1 MEVWFLI
8 VIALCISA
16 LLKSLLFNKVSENQ
30 NKLPPG
36 PSHIQILRYFLLRRK
51 PLELEL
57 TPTLHKLHS
66 MYGAII
72 TIYIGF
78 VPDIIIANHSLA
90 HKALIQNSVV
100 FADRPATLPTDLI
113 LSSNRHSINT
123 SSYGPTWRLFRRNLT
138 SKILHPSHMKSY
150 SHARKWVL
158 DILLNRLGSNTKS
171 VVKDHFQYSMFCL
184 LVLMCFGD
192 KLGET

>member
-8 VIALCISA
+8 VITLCISA

-57 TPTLHKLHS
+57 TPTLHKLHA

-123 SSYGPTWRLFRRNLT
+123 SSYGPTWRLFRCNLT

-158 DILLNRLGSNTKS
+158 DILLNRLLSNTKS
-171 VVKDHFQYSMFCL
+171 VVKC
-184 LVLMCFGD
+184 
-192 KLGET
+192 